1 MGGSST
7 TSTKVPK
14 YMQDAA
20 QAALAKANQVA
31 GLNYTPYYGVDVAAQ
46 TPLQMAAMRGTNQAA
61 SAFGVPMVG
70 GGGVDMVAGGTGG
83 DTLTS
88 GDPYADFTMGMP
100 VARTM
105 NGVQGYSS
113 GDMYDLALAE
123 LKKRNPE
130 QFAALTAQFGPPT
143 APAQATP
150 TAPQG
155 GGAGGGGGNRSV
167 GAMSPQSGSTTPN
180 TIKYASLRD
189 MIDGGGAGQRGGTF
203 SGGPFSGALNSL
215 GVTPRQS
222 TSNNDQ
228 SIKYSSLR
236 DRFDGGGAGQR
247 GSEFS
252 GGILSKI
259 INNAGVKPL
268 PPRTATAAP
277 AARPA
282 TVVKP
287 APRPLSGRI

>member
-1 MGGSST
+1 MGGSAT

-14 YMQDAA
+14 YMQEAA
-20 QAALAKANQVA
+20 QAALERANQVA
-31 GLNYTPYYGVDVAAQ
+31 GIGYTPYYGVDVAAL
-46 TPLQMAAMRGTNQAA
+46 TPLQMTAMQGTNQAA
-61 SAFGVPMVG
+61 SAFGMPTT
-70 GGGVDMVAGGTGG
+70 DLSAGMPPTQ
-83 DTLTS
+83 
-88 GDPYADFTMGMP
+88 TMG
-100 VARTM
+100 
-105 NGVQGYSS
+105 GVQGYSS
-113 GDMYDLALAE
+113 GNMYDLALAE

-130 QFAALTAQFGPPT
+130 QFAALTAQFGSPT

-155 GGAGGGGGNRSV
+155 GGGGGGGSNRSM

-189 MIDGGGAGQRGGTF
+189 MIDGGGAGQSGSTF

-236 DRFDGGGAGQR
+236 DRFDGGGAGQS
-247 GSEFS
+247 GSAFS

-259 INNAGVKPL
+259 VNNAGVKPL
-268 PPRTATAAP
+268 PPRTATP